1 MLRTHPLIP
10 AAGWGPSTRQQVGG
24 SGMRRACNPVCAWMR
39 QHYLLRSAP
48 NTHAAPAA
56 GHLPLAAWRLRH
68 APAAGQLGTLQPVVF
83 NVVDRLQHEDA
94 AHVLEGCKAG
104 WPVLRVATRGAAG
117 LQGAHHWCIV
127 LCTAT
132 HRLAASGS
140 CLCSPDECL
149 THSKGQPRPAVE
161 HESGGGERQRAAH
174 PPHHPACE
182 AACMP
187 AVVIS
192 WAGSREA

>member
-1 MLRTHPLIP
+1 MFWRD
-10 AAGWGPSTRQQVGG
+10 ARQ
-24 SGMRRACNPVCAWMR
+24 
-39 QHYLLRSAP
+39 
-48 NTHAAPAA
+48 
-56 GHLPLAAWRLRH
+56 
-68 APAAGQLGTLQPVVF
+68 AGQFCELPREE
-83 NVVDRLQHEDA
+83 RLA
-94 AHVLEGCKAG
+94 C
-104 WPVLRVATRGAAG
+104 RVHITGALFYA
-117 LQGAHHWCIV
+117 QQTC
-127 LCTAT
+127 
-132 HRLAASGS
+132 RLAASGS

-149 THSKGQPRPAVE
+149 THRKGQPRPAVE